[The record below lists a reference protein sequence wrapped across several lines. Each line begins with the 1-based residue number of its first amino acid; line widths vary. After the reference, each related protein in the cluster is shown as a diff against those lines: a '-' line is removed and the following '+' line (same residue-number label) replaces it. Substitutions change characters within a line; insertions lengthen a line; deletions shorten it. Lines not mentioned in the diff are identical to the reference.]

1 MGSLISENLQI
12 GSEVFDVTFQYFS
25 IGIMDHELNISQT
38 WSMIW
43 LMNDMNDMTGQLM
56 VNDCYISHLLSM
68 NDMTDMTW
76 IVNDCNNHHNH
87 SF

>member
-1 MGSLISENLQI
+1 MLVYQRVFVSFQI
-12 GSEVFDVTFQYFS
+12 YPYYFS
-25 IGIMDHELNISQT
+25 Q
-38 WSMIW
+38 
-43 LMNDMNDMTGQLM
+43 
-56 VNDCYISHLLSM
+56 LLSM

>member
-1 MGSLISENLQI
+1 
-12 GSEVFDVTFQYFS
+12 
-25 IGIMDHELNISQT
+25 
-38 WSMIW
+38 
-43 LMNDMNDMTGQLM
+43 M